1 MWDSATTLSKLE
13 LSRSHFSASCPS
25 LSTFFRINSWQ
36 TLSCE
41 EVSDED
47 CCNHQAVLSLA
58 NAEAEVED
66 EGEQEMLMGVEVEEL
81 EESVLLLRLLLNLI
95 FTDALFDMF
104 SRRGC
109 QWPE

>member
-1 MWDSATTLSKLE
+1 M
-13 LSRSHFSASCPS
+13 
-25 LSTFFRINSWQ
+25 
-36 TLSCE
+36 
-41 EVSDED
+41 
-47 CCNHQAVLSLA
+47 
-58 NAEAEVED
+58 ED

-81 EESVLLLRLLLNLI
+81 EESVRLLRLLLNLI

>member
-1 MWDSATTLSKLE
+1 M
-13 LSRSHFSASCPS
+13 
-25 LSTFFRINSWQ
+25 
-36 TLSCE
+36 
-41 EVSDED
+41 
-47 CCNHQAVLSLA
+47 
-58 NAEAEVED
+58 ED
-66 EGEQEMLMGVEVEEL
+66 EGEQEMLMVVEVEEL